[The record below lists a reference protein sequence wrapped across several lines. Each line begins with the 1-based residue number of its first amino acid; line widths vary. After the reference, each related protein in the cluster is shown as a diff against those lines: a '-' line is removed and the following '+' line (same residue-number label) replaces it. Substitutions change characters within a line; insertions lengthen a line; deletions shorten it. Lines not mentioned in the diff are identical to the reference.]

1 MTDYQNELV
10 MEHLDLV
17 NWVIRTRISVP
28 NRPLLTYDD
37 FYAIGW
43 INGED
48 SGESAY
54 DKYDDK
60 YLFANG
66 KLAIDCKMGSYIAI
80 KDFDGNFYYSRVET
94 TINDSKATLEWANG
108 WSPCQ
113 KWAIP
118 EGMNYI
124 IIRKIAFKG
133 QIELERVDKATFDA
147 YSLEFCDEEDAVETP
162 TVKANITKTIENG
175 QVVLI
180 KDGVRYNLL
189 GAQLQ

>member
-1 MTDYQNELV
+1 
-10 MEHLDLV
+10 
-17 NWVIRTRISVP
+17 
-28 NRPLLTYDD
+28 
-37 FYAIGW
+37 
-43 INGED
+43 
-48 SGESAY
+48 
-54 DKYDDK
+54 
-60 YLFANG
+60 
-66 KLAIDCKMGSYIAI
+66 MGSYIAI
-80 KDFDGNFYYSRVET
+80 KDFDGNFYYSKKPT
-94 TINDSKATLEWANG
+94 TIQDTKVTMDWANG
-108 WSPCQ
+108 WAGCE

-133 QIELERVDKATFDA
+133 QIELERVSKDVFDA
-147 YSLEFCDEEDAVETP
+147 YSLNVCDEEDAVETT